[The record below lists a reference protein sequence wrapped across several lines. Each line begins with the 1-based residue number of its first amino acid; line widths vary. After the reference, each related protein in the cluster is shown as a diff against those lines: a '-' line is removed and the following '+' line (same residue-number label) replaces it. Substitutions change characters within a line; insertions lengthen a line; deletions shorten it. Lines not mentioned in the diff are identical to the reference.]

1 MGDAEAELARSVT
14 LGASPQ
20 PLAPLHVPGGRRATV
35 AFGEDSLPQRSGSA
49 PMSPGALTPGG
60 SRSAKDKECF
70 INLNI
75 TLQRLDTHQQTFTI
89 TGYANALWR
98 MEDLEAEALRQDYYD
113 HGADGSVDKT
123 VKELIA
129 DESQAVKTSSAR
141 GIRRFVTGFQLS
153 VESDVLPFSPK
164 RMFED
169 RRIVP
174 GSFDSEANYYYY
186 PMEQNRVEDRLQE
199 AEDQPDFEREKL
211 RLELESMTAD
221 DGEHLKCAGMIKMAV
236 KFSVELT
243 QKLNM
248 RK

>member
-1 MGDAEAELARSVT
+1 
-14 LGASPQ
+14 
-20 PLAPLHVPGGRRATV
+20 
-35 AFGEDSLPQRSGSA
+35 
-49 PMSPGALTPGG
+49 MSPGALTPGG
-60 SRSAKDKECF
+60 SRNAKNKDCF

-98 MEDLEAEALRQDYYD
+98 MEDLEAEDLRQDYYD
-113 HGADGSVDKT
+113 HGPDGSVDKT
-123 VKELIA
+123 VKELIT
-129 DESQAVKTSSAR
+129 ESQAVKTSSAR

-174 GSFDSEANYYYY
+174 GSFDSETNYYYY
-186 PMEQNRVEDRLQE
+186 PMEQNRVEDRLKE

-211 RLELESMTAD
+211 RLELLDMTAD
-221 DGEHLKCAGMIKMAV
+221 DGEHLRCAGMVKMAV
-236 KFSVELT
+236 KFGVELT

-248 RK
+248 HKWAPCPAAVPDCLLCVLERALFSPFRLRLQLL